1 MMKGRKI
8 MLELKDIHWR
18 LPEGEEILKGVDLT
32 VPDGMLT
39 VITGPNGGGK
49 TSLAK
54 VIAGLYEPSQGKI
67 MLNGTDITEKD
78 ITERA
83 KMGVAYA
90 FQQPVRF
97 KGLTVRD
104 LLELSAEEKL
114 SEEKICSFLG
124 EVGLCAREYMDREAD
139 SSLSGGES
147 KRIEI
152 ATVLARKNAEMI
164 VFDEPEA
171 GIDLWSF
178 SSLITAFERL
188 KSEGSRS
195 LLVISH
201 QERIMEIA
209 DHIVVIADGKVSVQG
224 NREDILPQLL
234 TGENSSKCP
243 LGRTRKEEC

>member
-1 MMKGRKI
+1 MLDLKGIRWKT
-8 MLELKDIHWR
+8 
-18 LPEGEEILKGVDLT
+18 PEGDEILKGVDLT
-32 VPDGMLT
+32 VPKGKLT
-39 VITGPNGGGK
+39 VVTGPNGGGK

-54 VIAGLYEPSQGKI
+54 IIAGLYTPDEGTIS
-67 MLNGTDITEKD
+67 LNGRDITSLD

-83 KMGVAYA
+83 KGGIAYA

-104 LLELSAEEKL
+104 LLNLSAEETL
-114 SEEKICSFLG
+114 PDNEICRILG
-124 EVGLCAREYMDREAD
+124 EVGLCANEYMNREAD

-152 ATVLARKNAEMI
+152 ATVLARKNAQML

-178 SSLITAFERL
+178 SNLINAFERL
-188 KSEGSRS
+188 KNEGGRT

-209 DHIVVIADGKVSVQG
+209 DCIAVVANGTVTEFG
-224 NREDILPQLL
+224 NKEDILPALL
-234 TGENSSKCP
+234 EREKVCKCP
-243 LGRTRKEEC
+243 LKTAKREGC

>member
-1 MMKGRKI
+1 
-8 MLELKDIHWR
+8 MLELKGIHWKT
-18 LPEGEEILKGVDLT
+18 PEGDEILKGVDLT
-32 VPDGMLT
+32 VPKGKLT
-39 VITGPNGGGK
+39 VVTGPNGGGK

-54 VIAGLYEPSQGKI
+54 IIAGLYTPNEGTIS
-67 MLNGTDITEKD
+67 LNGQDITPLD

-83 KMGVAYA
+83 KGGIAYA

-104 LLELSAEEKL
+104 LLNLSAEETL
-114 SEEKICSFLG
+114 PDNEICRILG
-124 EVGLCAREYMDREAD
+124 EVGLCANEYMNREAD

-152 ATVLARKNAEMI
+152 ATVLARKNAQML

-178 SSLITAFERL
+178 SNLINAFERL
-188 KSEGSRS
+188 KNEGGRT

-209 DHIVVIADGKVSVQG
+209 DCIAVVANGTVTEFG
-224 NREDILPQLL
+224 NREDILPALL
-234 TGENSSKCP
+234 EREKGCKCP
-243 LGRTRKEEC
+243 LKATKREGC

>member
-1 MMKGRKI
+1 
-8 MLELKDIHWR
+8 MLELKGIHWKT
-18 LPEGEEILKGVDLT
+18 PEGDEILKGVDLT
-32 VPDGMLT
+32 VPKGKLT
-39 VITGPNGGGK
+39 VVTGPNGGGK

-54 VIAGLYEPSQGKI
+54 IIAGLYTPDEGTIS
-67 MLNGTDITEKD
+67 LNGSDITPLD

-83 KMGVAYA
+83 KGGIAYA

-104 LLELSAEEKL
+104 LLNLSAEETL
-114 SEEKICSFLG
+114 PDNEICRILG
-124 EVGLCAREYMDREAD
+124 EVGLCANEYMNREAD

-152 ATVLARKNAEMI
+152 ATVLARKNAQML

-178 SSLITAFERL
+178 SNLINAFERL
-188 KSEGSRS
+188 KNDGGRT

-209 DHIVVIADGKVSVQG
+209 DCIAVVANGTVTEFG
-224 NREDILPQLL
+224 NREDILPALL
-234 TGENSSKCP
+234 EREKGCKCP
-243 LGRTRKEEC
+243 LKTTKREGC

>member
-1 MMKGRKI
+1 MLDLKGIRWKT
-8 MLELKDIHWR
+8 
-18 LPEGEEILKGVDLT
+18 PEGDEILKGVDLT
-32 VPDGMLT
+32 VPKGKLT
-39 VITGPNGGGK
+39 VVTGPNGGGK

-54 VIAGLYEPSQGKI
+54 IIAGLYTPDEGTIS
-67 MLNGTDITEKD
+67 LNGRDITSLD

-83 KMGVAYA
+83 KDGIAYA

-104 LLELSAEEKL
+104 LLNLSAEETL
-114 SEEKICSFLG
+114 PDNEICRILG
-124 EVGLCAREYMDREAD
+124 EVGLCANEYMNREAD

-152 ATVLARKNAEMI
+152 ATVLARKNSQML

-178 SSLITAFERL
+178 SNLINAFERL
-188 KSEGSRS
+188 KNEGGRT

-209 DHIVVIADGKVSVQG
+209 DCIAVVANGTVTEFG
-224 NREDILPQLL
+224 NREDILPALL
-234 TGENSSKCP
+234 EREKGCKCP
-243 LGRTRKEEC
+243 LKTAKREGC

>member
-1 MMKGRKI
+1 
-8 MLELKDIHWR
+8 MLELKNIRWQ
-18 LPEGEEILKGVDLT
+18 LPDGGEILKGIDLCI
-32 VPDGMLT
+32 PNGKLT

-54 VIAGLYEPSQGKI
+54 IIAGLYTPSEGNI
-67 MLNGTDITEKD
+67 ILNGEDITECS

-83 KMGVAYA
+83 KKGIAYA

-114 SEEKICSFLG
+114 SKDRICALLG
-124 EVGLCAREYMDREAD
+124 EVGLCSREYSEREAD

-152 ATVLARKNAEMI
+152 ATVLARKNASML

-178 SSLITAFERL
+178 ANLIEAFERL
-188 KSEGSRS
+188 KSESRRS

-201 QERIMEIA
+201 QERIMDIA
-209 DHIVVIADGKVSVQG
+209 DNIVVIADGKIRTSG
-224 NREDILPQLL
+224 PKELILPELL
-234 TGENSSKCP
+234 ADEKASRCP
-243 LGRTRKEEC
+243 MDKTAREVRA

>member
-1 MMKGRKI
+1 
-8 MLELKDIHWR
+8 MLELKGIRWKT
-18 LPEGEEILKGVDLT
+18 PEGDEILKGVDLT
-32 VPDGMLT
+32 VPKGKLT
-39 VITGPNGGGK
+39 VVTGPNGGGK

-54 VIAGLYEPSQGKI
+54 IIAGLYTPDEGTIS
-67 MLNGTDITEKD
+67 LNGQDITSLD

-83 KMGVAYA
+83 KGGIAYA

-104 LLELSAEEKL
+104 LLNLSAEETL
-114 SEEKICSFLG
+114 PDSEICRILG
-124 EVGLCAREYMDREAD
+124 EVGLCANEYMNREAD

-152 ATVLARKNAEMI
+152 ATVLARKNAQML

-178 SSLITAFERL
+178 SNLINAFERL
-188 KSEGSRS
+188 KNEGGRT

-209 DHIVVIADGKVSVQG
+209 DCIAVVANGTVTEFG
-224 NREDILPQLL
+224 NREDILPALL
-234 TGENSSKCP
+234 EREKGCKCP
-243 LGRTRKEEC
+243 LKTAKREGC